1 MYDSVIRK
9 VSVDSDGKVHY
20 KKIDH
25 KDFYI
30 EVKKGDMVT
39 KNEIDEAIEAVL
51 REIEQVQNYARKAE
65 DLALRLY
72 DELNED

>member
-1 MYDSVIRK
+1 
-9 VSVDSDGKVHY
+9 
-20 KKIDH
+20 
-25 KDFYI
+25 
-30 EVKKGDMVT
+30 MVT
-39 KNEIDEAIEAVL
+39 KDDIDEAIEAVL